1 MTTAPNRDRK
11 PNIVARWFRGI
22 FWSSSEKYF
31 QIPVAPAVPPPSL
44 GERLYAWTGGAEPTA
59 KLYAAV
65 GAILV
70 VLTALEY
77 LVWRQTFSDTWR
89 VGLLLG
95 LVSTKLVV
103 AIAFFMNMKF
113 DHPVVRRVF
122 GFGFILAVAIVLSVT
137 ALYFK
142 LNG

>member
-1 MTTAPNRDRK
+1 M
-11 PNIVARWFRGI
+11 VRWLRGI
-22 FWSSSEKYF
+22 FWSSSERYF
-31 QIPVAPAVPPPSL
+31 QIPAAPAVPPPSL

-59 KLYAAV
+59 KLYVAV

-70 VLTALEY
+70 ALTALEY

-95 LVSTKLVV
+95 LVSTKLAV

-122 GFGFILAVAIVLSVT
+122 GFGFMLAVAIVLSVT